1 MDEAVTGVVLAM
13 RREKLKVVGE
23 LRVVPTLRKVPD
35 PAPVVDGAHQLL
47 PLHLLVGGATAEVVV
62 VVVVADPMIV
72 LAEAGAIQAAPI
84 STIVVVARRTTA
96 VAKSVLEKTEDGEG
110 EEEEVDRIDLR
121 IKKQGA
127 PTTPRSAAA
136 SMLLHRQPPHRSKLL
151 PWAVAPDGGE
161 VPAEGRMPTFLPG

>member
-1 MDEAVTGVVLAM
+1 MDEAATGVVLAM
-13 RREKLKVVGE
+13 RRGKLKVVGE

-47 PLHLLVGGATAEVVV
+47 PLHLLVGGAAAEV

-72 LAEAGAIQAAPI
+72 LAEAGAIQGAPI

-110 EEEEVDRIDLR
+110 EEEEVDRMDLR

-127 PTTPRSAAA
+127 PTTPPSADA

-151 PWAVAPDGGE
+151 PWAVVADGGE

>member
-1 MDEAVTGVVLAM
+1 MDEAATGVVLAM
-13 RREKLKVVGE
+13 RRGKLKVVGE

-47 PLHLLVGGATAEVVV
+47 PLHLLVGGAAAEV

-72 LAEAGAIQAAPI
+72 LAEAGAIQGAPI

-110 EEEEVDRIDLR
+110 EEYRIDLR

-127 PTTPRSAAA
+127 STTPPSADA
-136 SMLLHRQPPHRSKLL
+136 SMLLHLQPPHRSKLL
-151 PWAVAPDGGE
+151 PWAVVADGGE

>member
-1 MDEAVTGVVLAM
+1 M

-47 PLHLLVGGATAEVVV
+47 PLHFLVGGAA
-62 VVVVADPMIV
+62 VVVADPMIV

-110 EEEEVDRIDLR
+110 EEDRIDLR

-127 PTTPRSAAA
+127 PTTPPSAAA